1 MVHQKVTNPTKEYKL
16 EAFIDE
22 AGPNN
27 NNERISKLEVKK
39 NGGRMRLKM
48 V

>member
-1 MVHQKVTNPTKEYKL
+1 MIHQKVTNPTKEYKL

-27 NNERISKLEVKK
+27 NNERISKLEE

>member
-27 NNERISKLEVKK
+27 ERISKFEE

>member
-1 MVHQKVTNPTKEYKL
+1 MILVVHQKVTNPTKEYKL

-27 NNERISKLEVKK
+27 KIITSEYPNLKK
-39 NGGRMRLKM
+39 TEGECA
-48 V
+48 